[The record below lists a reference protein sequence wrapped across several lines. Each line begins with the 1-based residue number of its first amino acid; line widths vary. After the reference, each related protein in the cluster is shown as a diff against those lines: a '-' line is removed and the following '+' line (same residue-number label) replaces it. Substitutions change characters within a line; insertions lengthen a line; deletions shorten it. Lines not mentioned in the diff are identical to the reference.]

1 MKMPRTMI
9 RPATGTL
16 VDPAFPQTPARA
28 TGLGILVI
36 TLLAVTGCA
45 SAPAKFYS
53 LSSTSTPIGV
63 APANLTVLVGPI
75 SIPAGVDR
83 PEFVVQ
89 DGTNK
94 VDIEE
99 FNRWS
104 APLNDSIAKVVAGD
118 LSALLGT
125 PDVATAPLANFTAA
139 YRVTIDVQRFDSI
152 RGQGAILDAVWVVRK
167 ASGDTRQGR
176 TVAHETAQGDSFDAL
191 AAAHSRALAR
201 MSSDI
206 AMVITAEN
214 SQTAQSGQRSAA
226 FSDLSKNQPRI

>member
-1 MKMPRTMI
+1 MI
-9 RPATGTL
+9 TTTRVRPATGNDTASGL
-16 VDPAFPQTPARA
+16 AQTAARA
-28 TGLGILVI
+28 AGLCILV
-36 TLLAVTGCA
+36 TALMAVMGCA

-53 LSSTSTPIGV
+53 LSSTSQPIGL
-63 APANLTVLVGPI
+63 APVNLAVLVGPI

-89 DGTNK
+89 DGANK

-125 PDVATAPLANFTAA
+125 PDVATAPLANFNAA

-152 RGQGAILDAVWVVRK
+152 RGQGAMLDAVWVVRK
-167 ASGDTRQGR
+167 ANGDTRQGR

-206 AMVITAEN
+206 ATVIRAED
-214 SQTAQSGQRSAA
+214 SQTAQSGQGSADSA
-226 FSDLSKNQPRI
+226 DLSKYRPRI

>member
-1 MKMPRTMI
+1 MMTKI
-9 RPATGTL
+9 SGKSATGT
-16 VDPAFPQTPARA
+16 VAAAGWAAEKAARA
-28 TGLGILVI
+28 ADLCILVI
-36 TLLAVTGCA
+36 ALLAVTGCGT

-53 LSSTSTPIGV
+53 LSSTSTSTGQ
-63 APANLTVLVGPI
+63 APANLAVLVGPI

-89 DGTNK
+89 DGANR

-125 PDVATAPLANFTAA
+125 PDVATAPLANFNAA

-152 RGQGAILDAVWVVRK
+152 RGQGAMLDAVWVVRK
-167 ASGDTRQGR
+167 ANGDTRSGR
-176 TVAHETAQGDSFDAL
+176 TVAHEGVQGDGFDAL

-201 MSSDI
+201 MSADI
-206 AMVITAEN
+206 ATVIRAED
-214 SQTAQSGQRSAA
+214 SQTAEQRSAD
-226 FSDLSKNQPRI
+226 SPG